1 MTDEQTGLPDYL
13 NGRND
18 SARIAA
24 LLETDA
30 DFAADAELLQ
40 ELRGAVRAQAE
51 AIDPSAG
58 LAALHERIARP
69 SPWRHVRHFFEK
81 ISGPVLAPAI
91 MAALIVVCV
100 VQGTMLWKD
109 EPAEL
114 GMMADE
120 ATPGTLGWR
129 DTPAPTAK
137 ASLHVRFDNRATL
150 AQIEAALQRARA
162 RIVAGPLADGSYQ
175 IDAALPGAAAVSL
188 RANAVVLEVRTLPAP
203 APR

>member
-1 MTDEQTGLPDYL
+1 MTDEQTDLPDYL

-18 SARIAA
+18 SANVAA
-24 LLETDA
+24 RLKTDA
-30 DFAADAELLQ
+30 DFAADADLLQ
-40 ELRGAVRAQAE
+40 ELRSAVRAQAE
-51 AIDPSAG
+51 AIDAGAG

-81 ISGPVLAPAI
+81 ISGPGLAPAI
-91 MAALIVVCV
+91 MAVLVVVCV

-120 ATPGTLGWR
+120 ATPGALGWR
-129 DTPAPTAK
+129 ATPAAK
-137 ASLHVRFDNRATL
+137 ASLHVRFDSRATL

-175 IDAALPGAAAVSL
+175 LDAAVPGAAAVSL
-188 RANAVVLEVRTLPAP
+188 RASAVVLDVRTLPAP